1 MVGDMEATDGLI
13 AAKIRKIFVC
23 STLVFILLPVF
34 VDVSFYSISHGFS
47 GERIVDE
54 CSLNIEI
61 PCGSD
66 YYIKFSSGNLTLNEG
81 KFVPCTSTLS
91 EKAKNAIVR
100 APVWI
105 QRDLARQFHA
115 IKCDVYADLILN
127 ADEKVVDEIAFSIAS
142 SPIGDVPPADVIKE
156 NAIAL
161 YENDKHI
168 RYADVVDYNISEKTH
183 YSTVRYQVVENGL
196 TKTLEYPPYIY
207 YWYVVHPRVT
217 SENPAQVYRR
227 FWRDYLF
234 YHNDIGYPLLKEK
247 LSQISLLWDCQ
258 SYYQP
263 AYRTWKWSIANH
275 PTAIEAISYWIG
287 KTVPKQAYG
296 DRPVQPNIIAHEH
309 NGWCGEL
316 QKIAVAA
323 LRTSL
328 IPSVGICDHG
338 EDHVWREFFERGWH
352 ENDNWWADG
361 GGAVDK
367 PDVYAYKWRKNI
379 SALFAWRGDDSI
391 YDVTPRYI
399 HQADRVKVRFVVTD
413 LNSNPVD
420 GARITPLVVGVRDIT
435 WLKWMILEKIDAV
448 WEKLP
453 SWLKGRI
460 LQFIYESVKASIEK
474 MPESMETLLPCIWNY
489 TNLQGESVFHLGR
502 NRSYIFLI
510 QYGNLGQ
517 IWQPA
522 HLNKIR
528 ILAKPRNTTFHV
540 TLPVVSKKLRCR
552 VGRIPQDKYM
562 LHVSFDTRAYQ
573 INKNIFTG
581 KNGRYEMD
589 GRIEFFVVNKTNF
602 ERYRNGKRFRC
613 VEYIEAE
620 KSEFDFYVGE
630 GEWYIVFRNNALRS
644 NVLLSFLVELKV
656 KDENI
661 DREYVHIVAP
671 QTTIFKEPTF
681 DIGEAVGIE
690 GVVSSDIV
698 TVEIDNLS
706 YRVLAENGRWSYV
719 LDTSSFKPGRYKVS
733 VICGDSCDET
743 WIRLVD
749 VSPPIVKIEKPFD
762 MQIMKTDSI
771 VRIAGRCSDNQGV
784 AKVEIAIN
792 NGSWRRASG
801 NRKWFFEWDTTGF
814 EAGEYMI
821 SVRATDLSGSVVT
834 DHITVIL
841 NSSTHMW
848 KPKIIDFYHH
858 PVNPTNKSNVVIYAN
873 VTEDGPFSIKKVI
886 LHWNSTLVNAS
897 SEMFRYAT
905 NPIQGRHDEDPLKN
919 MSNYPLFGLEL
930 GEFPKGSRITY
941 WVEAIDTANNSN
953 ISSKKTFIVAEIE
966 PMKPVFP
973 NSIVTPGVIRKVSPS
988 SIKPVKAFTL
998 QKMCVGGYLL
1008 S

>member
-1 MVGDMEATDGLI
+1 MEVIDGLI
-13 AAKIRKIFVC
+13 AARIRKIFVC
-23 STLVFILLPVF
+23 PTLVFILLPVS
-34 VDVSFYSISHGFS
+34 VNMSFYSISHGFS
-47 GERIVDE
+47 GDRIVDE
-54 CSLNIEI
+54 CSLDMEI

-66 YYIKFSSGNLTLNEG
+66 YYVKFSSRNLTLDEG
-81 KFVPCTSTLS
+81 KFVPCTSNLS

-100 APVWI
+100 APAWI

-115 IKCDVYADLILN
+115 IKCDAYADLILN
-127 ADEKVVDEIAFSIAS
+127 ADEKIVDEIAFSIAS
-142 SPIGDVPPADVIKE
+142 SPIGDVPPTDVIAD

-168 RYADVVDYNISEKTH
+168 GYADVADYNISEKTH

-196 TKTLEYPPYIY
+196 TKTVEYPPHIY

-217 SENPAQVYRR
+217 SENPAQVYGR

-234 YHNDIGYPLLKEK
+234 NHNDIGYPLLKEK
-247 LSQISLLWDCQ
+247 LSQINFLWDCQ

-263 AYRTWKWSIANH
+263 PYRTWKQSIANH

-296 DRPVQPNIIAHEH
+296 DRPVQPNVIAHEH

-435 WLKWMILEKIDAV
+435 WLKWMILEKIDAL

-460 LQFIYESVKASIEK
+460 LQFIYESVKASVEK
-474 MPESMETLLPCIWNY
+474 IPESMETLLPCIWNY
-489 TNLQGESVFHLGR
+489 TNLQGESIFHLGR

-522 HLNKIR
+522 HLNAIR
-528 ILAKPRNTTFHV
+528 ILTKPRDTTFYV
-540 TLPVVSKKLRCR
+540 RFPVVSKKLRCQI
-552 VGRIPQDKYM
+552 GKTPYGKYM
-562 LHVSFDTRAYQ
+562 LHVSFDARAYQ

-620 KSEFDFYVGE
+620 KSHFDFCVDE

-644 NVLLSFLVELKV
+644 NVLLNFSVELKV
-656 KDENI
+656 KDEDL

-671 QTTIFKEPTF
+671 KTTIFEEPTF
-681 DIGEAVGIE
+681 DIGETVNIE

-706 YRVLAENGRWSYV
+706 YKVPAENGRWSYA

-733 VICGDSCDET
+733 VVCGDSCDET
-743 WIRLVD
+743 WVRLVD
-749 VSPPIVKIEKPFD
+749 VSPPTVKIEKPLD
-762 MQIMKTDSI
+762 MQILNIGSI
-771 VRIAGRCSDNQGV
+771 VGIAGSCSDNQGI
-784 AKVEIAIN
+784 ARVEVAIN
-792 NGSWRRASG
+792 NGSWRIASG
-801 NRKWFFEWDTTGF
+801 NRKWSFEWDTTGF

-841 NSSTHMW
+841 NSSTYMW
-848 KPKIIDFYHH
+848 KPKIIDFYHY

-886 LHWNSTLVNAS
+886 LHWNSTLVSAS

-919 MSNYPLFGLEL
+919 MSNYPLFGAEL

-953 ISSKKTFIVAEIE
+953 ISGKKTFIVAGIE
-966 PMKPVFP
+966 PMKPVFTK
-973 NSIVTPGVIRKVSPS
+973 SIATSGVIKKVFLSD
-988 SIKPVKAFTL
+988 IKPVKAFTK
-998 QKMCVGGYLL
+998 QKMCVGGCLL